1 MSLQTLKLSFLKFK
15 NKIRKSIKKKKK
27 TKEKPQKFRMVKNYW
42 KINLIKNLLEEM
54 EQIVNFV

>member
-15 NKIRKSIKKKKK
+15 NKIRKSIKKK

-42 KINLIKNLLEEM
+42 NIKLIKNLLEEM

>member
-15 NKIRKSIKKKKK
+15 NKIRKSIKKKK

-54 EQIVNFV
+54 EQIVTFV